1 VSGGRLEH
9 AVAAFLRQEFGASVA
24 AIIGFVDILIEDAR
38 RHDLADVVPDLERM
52 REAGVQLS
60 ALIAK
65 AVETAR
71 GDEGGIARLRHDLRT
86 PLNAIK
92 GYGEL
97 LVEEARDCGQGAL
110 LIDLGKVLDL
120 ADRLLGE
127 VDRMVEVVA
136 APPVEIVGNVLQ
148 TIKPLGDS
156 EVADPSSI
164 ASRILVVDDN
174 ASNRDLLSRRLQR
187 EGYRVTSA
195 EGGASALA
203 MIAAEGFDLV
213 LLDLMMPGMS
223 GFEVLSR
230 LKADGGTRH
239 IPVIMISALDEL
251 DSTVRCIEAGAEDY
265 LPKPFNPVLLRARI
279 NACLEK
285 KRLLDELDSTVRCIE
300 AGAEDYLPKPF
311 NPVLLRA
318 RINACLE
325 KKRLLDELHAEKE
338 RSEALLLNILPRT
351 IVERMR
357 LGETAIADRIAEAT
371 VLFSDLV
378 DFTLLSAT
386 LSPEETVKLLS
397 LLFSQFEDLAVRHG
411 LETIKTIGDGYMVTG
426 GILERQ
432 PNAAVAV
439 AEMGLSML
447 EVVER
452 AGRAIDK
459 KLQLRIGVHTGG
471 PIVAGVLGTH
481 KIAYDVWGDTVNI
494 AKRMESYGLPG
505 QIHVSAAT
513 RRLLGDAFRF
523 EPRGL
528 LDVKGKGSMETYF
541 VYRRG

>member
-97 LVEEARDCGQGAL
+97 LVEEARDSGQGAL

-136 APPVEIVGNVLQ
+136 APPVEIVGNLLQ

-156 EVADPSSI
+156 EVADPSSV

-195 EGGASALA
+195 EGGAAALA

-213 LLDLMMPGMS
+213 LLDLMMPGLS

-285 KRLLDELDSTVRCIE
+285 KRLLDEL
-300 AGAEDYLPKPF
+300 
-311 NPVLLRA
+311 
-318 RINACLE
+318 
-325 KKRLLDELHAEKE
+325 HAEKE

-357 LGETAIADRIAEAT
+357 RGETAIADRVAEAT

-386 LSPEETVKLLS
+386 LSPEETVKLLG
-397 LLFSQFEDLAVRHG
+397 LLFSQFEDLAVLHG

-426 GILERQ
+426 GILEQQ

-439 AEMGLSML
+439 AEMALSML

-481 KIAYDVWGDTVNI
+481 KIAYDVWGDTVNT

>member
-97 LVEEARDCGQGAL
+97 LVEEARDSGQGAL
-110 LIDLGKVLDL
+110 LIDLVKVLDL

-127 VDRMVEVVA
+127 VDRMVKVVA

-156 EVADPSSI
+156 EVADPSSV

-187 EGYRVTSA
+187 EGYRVTSV
-195 EGGASALA
+195 EGGAAALA

-223 GFEVLSR
+223 GFEVLNR

-239 IPVIMISALDEL
+239 IPVIMISA
-251 DSTVRCIEAGAEDY
+251 
-265 LPKPFNPVLLRARI
+265 
-279 NACLEK
+279 
-285 KRLLDELDSTVRCIE
+285 LDELDSTVRCIE

-357 LGETAIADRIAEAT
+357 SGQTAIADRVAEAT

-386 LSPEETVKLLS
+386 LSPEETVKLLG
-397 LLFSQFEDLAVRHG
+397 LLFSQFEDLAVLHG

-426 GILERQ
+426 GILEQQ

-439 AEMGLSML
+439 AEMALSML

-481 KIAYDVWGDTVNI
+481 KIAYDVWGDTVNT